1 MTHLKGYFEMSNYD
15 NCNKPSISVSQNK
28 HMLGPRSIGLNH
40 TERSNTKKSINS
52 VVKVLFLFFKNTQQ
66 FSYKIT
72 WTSKEIWIGFI
83 SICGN
88 PPPHPPINHVK
99 LFKNF
104 TLVCV
109 ITFNSL
115 LMLKKQNNTI
125 SLTYSIN
132 TCKWTSF
139 SCFFYVLFSDLLSLV
154 KVSWMAGYF
163 SLNFSLISFF
173 RVEGFT

>member
-40 TERSNTKKSINS
+40 TERSNTKNQLSITASQKYCFSFLKIHNNFLTKSPEPL
-52 VVKVLFLFFKNTQQ
+52 KKFELFHVNLWEN
-66 FSYKIT
+66 
-72 WTSKEIWIGFI
+72 
-83 SICGN
+83 
-88 PPPHPPINHVK
+88 PPINHVK

-132 TCKWTSF
+132 TCK
-139 SCFFYVLFSDLLSLV
+139 
-154 KVSWMAGYF
+154 
-163 SLNFSLISFF
+163 
-173 RVEGFT
+173 

>member
-72 WTSKEIWIGFI
+72 
-83 SICGN
+83 
-88 PPPHPPINHVK
+88 
-99 LFKNF
+99 
-104 TLVCV
+104 
-109 ITFNSL
+109 
-115 LMLKKQNNTI
+115 
-125 SLTYSIN
+125 
-132 TCKWTSF
+132 
-139 SCFFYVLFSDLLSLV
+139 
-154 KVSWMAGYF
+154 
-163 SLNFSLISFF
+163 
-173 RVEGFT
+173 

>member
-1 MTHLKGYFEMSNYD
+1 MMHLKGYFEMSNYD

-28 HMLGPRSIGLNH
+28 HMLGQRSIGLNH
-40 TERSNTKKSINS
+40 TERSNTKNQLTASQKYCFSFLKIHNNFLTKSPEPLKKFELVS
-52 VVKVLFLFFKNTQQ
+52 CQ
-66 FSYKIT
+66 FV
-72 WTSKEIWIGFI
+72 
-83 SICGN
+83 GN
-88 PPPHPPINHVK
+88 PPPPINHVK

-139 SCFFYVLFSDLLSLV
+139 SLFFYVLFSDLLSLV